1 LTNILKMRKLFLFTL
16 FNLVCWNLIAQQK
29 TEFKF
34 GKGTLFPKYTEK
46 NLGLTYLKSFKATE
60 SDKSILFFLN
70 FNESDSVK
78 VTSDNEIILDKNLD
92 YSPITGISEV
102 KTIENTKNLKIVFL
116 RILPIEILLVKKDL
130 KKYKHI
136 YISRKN
142 GKYLVEYSNILKGFK

>member
-1 LTNILKMRKLFLFTL
+1 
-16 FNLVCWNLIAQQK
+16 
-29 TEFKF
+29 
-34 GKGTLFPKYTEK
+34 
-46 NLGLTYLKSFKATE
+46 LKSFKATE

>member
-1 LTNILKMRKLFLFTL
+1 MRKLFLFTL

-29 TEFKF
+29 TEFKY
-34 GKGTLFPKYTEK
+34 GKGTLFPIYTEK

-78 VTSDNEIILDKNLD
+78 VSSNNKIILDKNLD

-102 KTIENTKNLKIVFL
+102 KTIKNTKDLKIEFL
-116 RILPIEILLVKKDL
+116 RTVPIKILLNKKDL

-136 YISRKN
+136 YISRKDGN
-142 GKYLVEYSNILKGFK
+142 YLVEYSNKLKGFK